1 MSIFNSSQ
9 LPFRTRVSL
18 LEERLSSYDE
28 VSKQMLNKL
37 EQAVEKISESNK
49 NISQILIRHDERI
62 DRAAENNTALIALL
76 SKTENELRDRIEKSV
91 ESVNEQ
97 VETNSVDIGELK
109 KSKWIWVGIISGLSF
124 IFSQIHIISNL
135 IHPQSKPHTNAEYVR
150 TF

>member
-76 SKTENELRDRIEKSV
+76 SKTENELKDRIEKSF

-97 VETNSVDIGELK
+97 FETNSVDIDELK

-124 IFSQIHIISNL
+124 IFSQLHIISNF
-135 IHPQSKPHTNAEYVR
+135 IHPQPKPHTNAEYVR